1 MNSNMDKDLHH
12 RSVQRALELGRGT
25 DPTAVPELIALL
37 AMPSDEIRRLAA
49 SALGKLASFGAD
61 ASVAVKALA
70 PVALRAAHPQVRQY
84 ALKAL
89 KCYGASARDHLH
101 DLDDLA
107 ANATAKDYVRRAAA
121 SAAEAIR
128 EAIRLAEAG
137 AQHRCSRC
145 DQLVSAEEH
154 TRSQQ
159 AFQRTFCD
167 RCFDEVFLDRR
178 NFDTKVELHKT
189 IVAHA
194 GTLVQSDGERL
205 IADWLATHHIAF
217 RYDERFRIL
226 AGHAIR
232 PDFYLPELD
241 LYLEYWGMDTA
252 DYKIG
257 MLKKQQLYQQEGKRL
272 ISLYPADK
280 PRLDAVLRAKLALF
294 GFTLPSLPTPG
305 VGSGGLTK
313 PHGPTPGVG
322 ESQ

>member
-1 MNSNMDKDLHH
+1 
-12 RSVQRALELGRGT
+12 
-25 DPTAVPELIALL
+25 VPELIGLL
-37 AMPSDEIRRLAA
+37 SLPSAEIRRLAA
-49 SALGKLASFGAD
+49 SALAKLAAFGAD
-61 ASVAVKALA
+61 AAIVVPALA
-70 PVALRAAHPQVRQY
+70 PVALRDPHPQAQQY

-89 KCYGASARDHLH
+89 KCYGTVAQAHLH

-107 ANATAKDYVRRAAA
+107 HNEHAKDYVRRAAH

-128 EAIRLAEAG
+128 EAVRLAEAS
-137 AQHRCSRC
+137 AVHRCARCSRP
-145 DQLVSAEEH
+145 VSTEEH
-154 TRSQQ
+154 TRSRQ

-178 NFDTKVELHKT
+178 NFETKVELHKT

-205 IADWLATHHIAF
+205 IADWLAAHGIAY

-226 AGHAIR
+226 SGHAVR

-241 LYLEYWGMDTA
+241 LYIEYWGMDTA

-272 ISLYPADK
+272 VSLYPADK
-280 PRLDAVLRAKLALF
+280 PRLDAILRAKLALL
-294 GFTLPSLPTPG
+294 GHTVPPHAPG
-305 VGSGGLTK
+305 VGK
-313 PHGPTPGVG
+313 R
-322 ESQ
+322 